1 MQLGLHSEIHSM
13 QQEMDARIVKA
24 ADHAPSMKSHSDETS
39 AETWLL
45 HLLEVGKGL
54 DIDARRHACTVEDC

>member
-1 MQLGLHSEIHSM
+1 M